1 MRTGAAG
8 GSVAPRGD
16 RGGAGP
22 GRAVDP
28 GPAQRGQGA
37 ELRQRLG
44 VRECRDNTIDI
55 SLNNSSAGRRLRRR
69 ELRHGAA
76 VLPLQVRPPPPGR
89 AEGRVCRRQVGLL
102 IIGDLRN
109 WQTTREWVDVFYTLV
124 YSEATLLPT
133 YLGHTG
139 TTIHYDED
147 NQVTQYKMNPNHGDG
162 AMHCGRRGS
171 SRRSQL

>member
-1 MRTGAAG
+1 MRTAAAG

-22 GRAVDP
+22 GRALDP

-44 VRECRDNTIDI
+44 VREYQHTVAPLIGT
-55 SLNNSSAGRRLRRR
+55 SATSAGRRLRRR

-89 AEGRVCRRQVGLL
+89 AEGRVCRRQVG
-102 IIGDLRN
+102 
-109 WQTTREWVDVFYTLV
+109 V
-124 YSEATLLPT
+124 T
-133 YLGHTG
+133 YYKRSPQLT
-139 TTIHYDED
+139 ED
-147 NQVTQYKMNPNHGDG
+147 ASTK
-162 AMHCGRRGS
+162 
-171 SRRSQL
+171 